1 MRLKYIEFSGK
12 HPKGYKDG
20 KPEHPQRRYFPQ
32 PEPAWDSYGAK
43 YPEGFLK
50 LDIDD
55 YDHKTDVLTDPIHG
69 KPRSEA
75 VLNML
80 QAAAVSFF
88 GVRTQHGVHL
98 FFRVPE
104 GMRRK
109 TVQNWVSAVGVVAE
123 WKFPESD
130 DHMRLKDKGTML
142 ETFGAADL
150 NAADVLPAFLFP
162 VQKNRNKPFNMEFP
176 EHDRTNPLSG
186 YAFHLVEQK
195 GFTAEQAKQTVRLM
209 NEYAF
214 EKPIPEKT
222 LNSEILNDRTLK
234 KLKEKEADRQK
245 RIVSIDV
252 FNMFLKETGISV
264 RYNELL
270 NVVEYGN
277 LPANYDEL
285 HDLQNNMPI
294 KITDE
299 FRKYTKRATAG
310 KQTVT
315 DFISYIADV
324 NSYNPVRDYLTG
336 GAWDGKDRFPD
347 VFAVLGV
354 TDPFQQTLVR
364 KWFFQAAAMPFN
376 DLNRPFQAE
385 GVLILQG
392 HEGIGKSRFFQMI
405 TPEPLLFTSLD
416 RDLNTNNKDTLIQM
430 LSVWIAE
437 IGEIDRTFRANKS
450 DVKNFITAR
459 TDNIRKPYKPE
470 PATKA
475 RTTVYCGT
483 TNAAEFLTMDS
494 GERRWWIVP
503 VEHID
508 QKRMKQFISGSNLNQ
523 FWYQCRAAWLADPDC
538 FRLNS
543 NEQRTLHAVNQG
555 FTEMLPAQQELMNW
569 MNFDADPEQ
578 WQWMTATDVNGGGY
592 GLSGFTA
599 QQVGRALSAIHSF
612 DARIQFR
619 KRHGLSQYLIPPAIN
634 AADVLK
640 KNGFSE

>member
-1 MRLKYIEFSGK
+1 MQLKYIEFSGK
-12 HPKGYKDG
+12 HPKGYSDG
-20 KPEHPQRRYFPQ
+20 KPEHPQRRYYAEPD
-32 PEPAWDSYGAK
+32 PAWNSYGAK

-75 VLNML
+75 VVKML
-80 QAAAVSFF
+80 EAAAVSFF
-88 GVRTQHGVHL
+88 GIRTQHGVHL

-104 GMRRK
+104 GMNRK
-109 TVQNWVSAVGVVAE
+109 SVQNWVSAVGIVAE

-130 DHMRLKDKGTML
+130 DHMRLKDKGKLL
-142 ETFGAADL
+142 EVFGVSDL
-150 NAADVLPAFLFP
+150 DEADVLPAFLLP
-162 VQKNRNKPFNMEFP
+162 VQKNRNKPFSMEFP
-176 EHDRTNPLSG
+176 EHDRTNALG
-186 YAFHLVEQK
+186 GFLFYLVEQK
-195 GFTAEQAKQTVRLM
+195 GFTAEAAVQAVQNM
-209 NEYAF
+209 NDYVF
-214 EKPIPEKT
+214 EQPIPERT
-222 LNSEILNDRTLK
+222 LQAEILNDKTLK
-234 KLKEKEADRQK
+234 KLKELEADRK
-245 RIVSIDV
+245 KKTVSIDV
-252 FNMFLKETGISV
+252 FRMFLKENGVSV

-277 LPANYDEL
+277 LPASYDEV
-285 HDLQNNMPI
+285 HDLQNNMPT
-294 KITDE
+294 KLLDE
-299 FRKYTKRATAG
+299 FERYTKKAAIR
-310 KQTVT
+310 KQKVT

-347 VFAVLGV
+347 IFAILGV

-392 HEGIGKSRFFQMI
+392 DEGIGKTRFFEMV
-405 TPEPLLFTSLD
+405 TPEPLWFASLD
-416 RDLNTNNKDTLIQM
+416 KDLNTNNKDTLIRI

-437 IGEIDRTFRANKS
+437 IGEIDRTFRANRS
-450 DVKNFITAR
+450 DVKSFITAR
-459 TDNIRKPYKPE
+459 SDSIRKPYKPE
-470 PATKA
+470 PTTKA

-483 TNAAEFLTMDS
+483 TNADEFLTADS
-494 GERRWWIVP
+494 GERRWWV
-503 VEHID
+503 VQVKFID
-508 QKRMKQFISGSNLNQ
+508 HNRMKRFSSSENLKQ
-523 FWYQCRAAWLADPDC
+523 FWYQCRAAWVSDPDC

-543 NEQRTLHAVNQG
+543 GEQQMLQAMNQG
-555 FTEMLPAQQELMNW
+555 FTEMIPAQQELMNW
-569 MNFDADPEQ
+569 LNFDADPEQ
-578 WQWMTATDVNGGGY
+578 WQWMTATEVNGGGY

-619 KRHGLSQYLIPPAIN
+619 KRHGLSQYLIPPAKT
-634 AADVLK
+634 AADFMNKSNVK
-640 KNGFSE
+640 